1 MRDLRRFRQDQAA
14 VVADVLFDQKN
25 RIPDI
30 NPELLKGSVRNADGA
45 IAVPVF
51 NGDSQQLAQG
61 ILRPVGVLGNEVRGL
76 PGRTAVPL
84 YFEVLGDQP
93 HHHQWAFA
101 VDHFV
106 DSVAFASRELFDD
119 ALRGCPNTVIGTMDA
134 GGE

>member
-51 NGDSQQLAQG
+51 DFQLLVQG
-61 ILRPVGVLGNEVRGL
+61 IFQRVTVLWEEVEVPQVGR
-76 PGRTAVPL
+76 AVP
-84 YFEVLGDQP
+84 
-93 HHHQWAFA
+93 
-101 VDHFV
+101 
-106 DSVAFASRELFDD
+106 S
-119 ALRGCPNTVIGTMDA
+119 
-134 GGE
+134 